1 MEGKG
6 KLIRINGKRVFYA
19 QYGSKGKAM
28 LLLHGWSGS
37 HENFNRWLPVFEGKY
52 RVIIPDLPGCGMS
65 EPLDK
70 RHTLESYADFLEEFV
85 RVLKLK
91 KFILGGLCGGAA
103 LALEF
108 VAGNRNKVS
117 TLLLHTPPFAPYVV
131 TRLFKTQ
138 ARLGRLP
145 GIYQV
150 VRRARKNPRI
160 TLLYKKVL
168 IEGFNVNREDELINM
183 KNLRDSHYA
192 ASMEFVFDLLNHD
205 YTYLL
210 STIDVPIYVIVAEKD
225 KLVKVREIQR
235 IPRIARNAI
244 VKVIGGEGHGW
255 SDALIRKQN
264 RILSE
269 LF

>member
-1 MEGKG
+1 M
-6 KLIRINGKRVFYA
+6 
-19 QYGSKGKAM
+19 
-28 LLLHGWSGS
+28 
-37 HENFNRWLPVFEGKY
+37 
-52 RVIIPDLPGCGMS
+52 
-65 EPLDK
+65 
-70 RHTLESYADFLEEFV
+70 
-85 RVLKLK
+85 LKLN

-103 LALEF
+103 LALEYF
-108 VAGNRNKVS
+108 GRNREKV
-117 TLLLHTPPFAPYVV
+117 TALLLHTPPYAPYVV

-150 VRRARKNPRI
+150 VGRARKNPRI

-168 IEGFNVNREDELINM
+168 IEGFNVNNEDDRINM
-183 KNLRDSHYA
+183 QNLENANYA

-210 STIDVPIYVIVAEKD
+210 STIGVPIYVIVAEKD
-225 KLVKVREIQR
+225 RLVKVKEIQK
-235 IPRIARNAI
+235 ISRIARNAV

-264 RILSE
+264 RILRE